1 MRVLVQSDHER
12 RLGQRR
18 RLVPG
23 VRVPGQSVCLP
34 LGVEAFGDIDEPLRL
49 EAAALAHD
57 AVVEAE
63 RRRSAAGFPYFE
75 GGGSLGDDIEA
86 FGIAVG
92 RDEDVVAG
100 VANFGR
106 VVTKEE
112 LLKAVWPES
121 FVEESNLS
129 QHIFTLRKA
138 LGDKAG
144 CIATIAG
151 RGYQFTVDVQST
163 PHPDAASTAGEGG
176 EDYIVQH
183 IRERT
188 LVVIEETSQVAA
200 ATPVHDLFVRRIPGR
215 WIAWGMVAALVAS
228 ISGNYLWK
236 RFAKPPELRKVLVGE
251 FLNLAGDPSLDHN
264 LKNDLEIGLGQSPYI
279 QLMGAGEEQ
288 TALTSMEKA
297 TDTPLLGDT
306 ALEVCRR
313 SNYQA
318 LLRGKIESS
327 SDRFG
332 YRLSIDVLNCA
343 SGTTLTTYHADAL
356 NKDALLNTLDGLAGR
371 VRRELGE
378 SPQSIEQ
385 FDVPLTNAT
394 TFSFEALQDYNKGT
408 ALGSQGKLPECIAYL
423 QKAVDLD
430 PKFAMAQANLG
441 TAYFN
446 LGDRAKAGVLAKTAF
461 DLSGNVSQL
470 EKFYLRNN
478 YYYMTLDDL
487 DAAEK
492 NQLEWTHIYPNDA
505 TGWAELADTATQL
518 GNYQEAIVAGEQELK
533 TTVARSPTGYER
545 LSRAYMRANR
555 NADAK
560 RIIAEAQAQNMDA
573 PRLHWILFEMAIAE
587 RDRQS
592 IEREIAW
599 SKGKPE
605 QYRFLE
611 SHAIL
616 AADEGKAHESE
627 ALFKS
632 AIANAAHEVSPG
644 FADEMLLDEVR
655 VLAELGRT
663 PRVAEMLRQVK
674 EKSSLEYA
682 VAATAAGNDAAGEAY
697 LKKPAEPPFGAIE
710 LHLLFPELK
719 ALLALDHHDPSAAVA
734 ALAQAIPYEL
744 ARCEAIEVR
753 GQAYLAASQG
763 DKAELEY
770 KKLIANP
777 GLEDP
782 PLPRTT
788 LAHLGLARAYALEGK
803 KTESRD
809 EYEKLFALWKDA
821 DVDLPVLKQARS
833 EYAHI
838 Q

>member
-1 MRVLVQSDHER
+1 
-12 RLGQRR
+12 
-18 RLVPG
+18 
-23 VRVPGQSVCLP
+23 
-34 LGVEAFGDIDEPLRL
+34 
-49 EAAALAHD
+49 
-57 AVVEAE
+57 
-63 RRRSAAGFPYFE
+63 
-75 GGGSLGDDIEA
+75 
-86 FGIAVG
+86 
-92 RDEDVVAG
+92 
-100 VANFGR
+100 
-106 VVTKEE
+106 

-264 LKNDLEIGLGQSPYI
+264 LKNDLEIGLGQSPCI

-327 SDRFG
+327 PEKFG

-343 SGTTLTTYHADAL
+343 SGTTLKTYHADAF
-356 NKDALLNTLDGLAGR
+356 NKDALLNTLDGLGER

-378 SPQSIEQ
+378 SRQSIEQ
-385 FDVPLTNAT
+385 FDVPLMNAT
-394 TFSFEALQDYNKGT
+394 TFSFEALQDSNKGA
-408 ALGSQGKLPECIAYL
+408 ALGSAGKLQECVLYL
-423 QKAVDLD
+423 QKAVDID
-430 PKFAMAQANLG
+430 PRFAIAQANLG
-441 TAYFN
+441 NAYYN
-446 LGDRAKAGVLAKTAF
+446 LGDRAKAGVYAKTAF

-470 EKFYLRNN
+470 EKFYIRNN

-487 DAAEK
+487 NAAEK
-492 NQLEWTHIYPNDA
+492 NQLEWTRIYPNDA
-505 TGWAELADTATQL
+505 TGWEALTDTETQL
-518 GNYQEAIVAGEQELK
+518 GRFQEAINAGEHELK
-533 TTVARSPTGYER
+533 IVVARTASDYDR

-573 PRLHWILFEMAIAE
+573 PSLHWILFEMAIAE

-592 IEREIAW
+592 IQREIAW
-599 SKGKPE
+599 SKGKP
-605 QYRFLE
+605 QPYLFLE
-611 SHAIL
+611 SQAIL

-627 ALFKS
+627 TLFTS
-632 AIANAAHEVSPG
+632 AISSAAHEVSAN

-655 VLAELGRT
+655 VLAELGHT

-674 EKSSLEYA
+674 DKTSLEYA
-682 VAATAAGNDAAGEAY
+682 VAAAAAGNDTAGEAY
-697 LKKPAEPPFGAIE
+697 LKKPAEPPFGTIE
-710 LHLLFPELK
+710 QQLLFPELK
-719 ALLALDHHDPSAAVA
+719 ALLALDHHDPAGAVA
-734 ALAQAIPYEL
+734 ALSQATPYEL
-744 ARCEAIEVR
+744 ARCEVIEVR
-753 GQAYLAASQG
+753 GHAYLAAGQG
-763 DKAELEY
+763 DKAEVEY

-782 PLPRTT
+782 SLPRTT

-803 KTESRD
+803 TAPSRD
-809 EYEKLFALWKDA
+809 EYEKLFALWKEA
-821 DVDLPVLKQARS
+821 DGDIEVLQQARL
-833 EYAHI
+833 EYARLH
-838 Q
+838 